1 MAIWWS
7 EISLVDIIITPVHLT
22 VEFICDSIL
31 SMMTSNLMCN
41 NIYRALCKQIKG
53 WINEE
58 LVQMFLNITVSL
70 KTKL

>member
-7 EISLVDIIITPVHLT
+7 EISLVDTIITPVHLT

-41 NIYRALCKQIKG
+41 NIYPALWEQIKG
-53 WINEE
+53 WIDEE